1 LQLGN
6 DAATRYRSNMSTV
19 KEIESAIQK
28 LSPAELQ
35 ELLDWIHNH
44 LEDELEMTDEFKA
57 SIERGKQDIAAGRTR
72 TR

>member
-1 LQLGN
+1 
-6 DAATRYRSNMSTV
+6 MSTV

-28 LSPAELQ
+28 LTPSDVK
-35 ELLDWIHNH
+35 ELLSWIEDY

-72 TR
+72 VR

>member
-1 LQLGN
+1 
-6 DAATRYRSNMSTV
+6 MSTV

-28 LSPAELQ
+28 LSPTEVE
-35 ELLDWIHNH
+35 ELLNWIQDH

-72 TR
+72 VR